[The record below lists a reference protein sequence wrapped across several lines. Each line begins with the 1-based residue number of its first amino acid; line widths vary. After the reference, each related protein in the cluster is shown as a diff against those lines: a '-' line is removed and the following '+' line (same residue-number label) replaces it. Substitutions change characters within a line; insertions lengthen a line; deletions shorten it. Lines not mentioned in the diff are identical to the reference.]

1 MAHAETQKLTQDD
14 AQRAALAELN
24 ANTLAEEEKAEKRKT
39 KQGNACMIS
48 QLHDL
53 AEAVLAKKSGESNDE
68 QILPLEDS
76 RGQYNPNSD
85 LMSDL
90 EDNSVNVGV
99 LGGGDPKVLKS
110 GDNSD
115 PSASNDPTSNDA
127 PSDPYSNT
135 GLAKAIQEKI
145 KALLGELKKN
155 PFADVTMGISEV
167 FQMIQQFGGNVV
179 GQDAQAQQ
187 AMTDFIGTS
196 SYVQNLLADKDGT
209 PQYDVN
215 PYTGEIEK
223 DKPKVSPEQAL
234 SDALKSIKSRM
245 NSPYVLDKDGNP
257 TKTPN
262 YLYNFFHDPKAPN
275 NQALA
280 NNIETNME
288 GIAKAL
294 GNDSTSDPIDIPKDS
309 IKNMWQKATPQ
320 PSASGKPAP
329 QPDPTTLQA
338 VQTAMGDFANTLTSS
353 SSAVQAL
360 AKSDTQTYTAEQ
372 GNFNKFLQAQISQEK
387 SFVANQKSNG

>member
-1 MAHAETQKLTQDD
+1 MAHSETQKLTQDD

-48 QLHDL
+48 QLHEL
-53 AEAVLAKKSGESNDE
+53 AEAVLQKKSSESNDE
-68 QILPLEDS
+68 EKFLPVEGS
-76 RGQYNPNSD
+76 RRQYNPNSD

-90 EDNSVNVGV
+90 EDNSVNIGV
-99 LGGGDPKVLKS
+99 LGGKDPKVLKS

-115 PSASNDPTSNDA
+115 PSASNDLTSNDT
-127 PSDPYSNT
+127 PSDPYSNA

-145 KALLGELKKN
+145 KALLDELKKN
-155 PFADVTMGISEV
+155 PFADVTMGIGEV

-245 NSPYVLDKDGNP
+245 NSPYVLDKDGKP

-262 YLYNFFHDPKAPN
+262 YLYNFFHNPN
-275 NQALA
+275 NQSLA

-288 GIAKAL
+288 GIANAL
-294 GNDSTSDPIDIPKDS
+294 GNDGKGDPLDIEKDA

-387 SFVANQKSNG
+387 TFVANQKSNG